1 MSGLEGYA
9 LVLVILKVKGL
20 NSGFAVYFS
29 QNKLQ
34 SLDKNDSM
42 QHVGP
47 RRITNLDFWREWRD
61 TIPVVDN
68 VRTDR
73 ENHGN

>member
-34 SLDKNDSM
+34 SLDKNDSTLHARL
-42 QHVGP
+42 Q
-47 RRITNLDFWREWRD
+47 RITNLDFRRE

-68 VRTDR
+68 ARIYR
-73 ENHGN
+73 EDHGN